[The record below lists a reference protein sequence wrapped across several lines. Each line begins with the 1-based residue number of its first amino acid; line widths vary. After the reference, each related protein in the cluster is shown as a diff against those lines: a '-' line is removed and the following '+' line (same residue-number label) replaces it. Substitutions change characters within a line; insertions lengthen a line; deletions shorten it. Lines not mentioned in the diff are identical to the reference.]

1 MTGLKFGLNRMV
13 APAMG
18 LPEFLDLA
26 ASVDAV
32 GIELRNDLPGFDVID
47 AMDASEVRDRLAER
61 GLRVLT
67 INAVQHFNLP
77 SAVDDAT
84 TELRRLIGYAKEL
97 GNPAIVMCPHCD
109 TGDDRSPG
117 EMARDTETALR
128 HYRPILEDAGVVG
141 LVEPLGFPESSLRD
155 ATVAAEIIGEIGS
168 GAYRITLDTFHFAVA
183 EIDPALLGSGQI
195 PADMIGIVHIS
206 GVTAAG
212 AVTAFRDHDRVYVD
226 ANDRVGNIESVKRLL
241 AAGYSGPASFEP
253 FSPSVHG
260 VNPRD
265 MVRIIKASIAYIQR
279 STRTDDRK

>member
-168 GAYRITLDTFHFAVA
+168 GAFRMTLDTFHFAVA
-183 EIDPALLGSGQI
+183 GMDPELLGTAAI
-195 PADMIGIVHIS
+195 PTDWIGIVHVS
-206 GVTAAG
+206 GVTASG
-212 AVTAFRDHDRVYVD
+212 AVDAFRDPDRVYVD
-226 ANDRVGNIESVKRLL
+226 ESDRVGNVESVRKLRRS
-241 AAGYSGPASFEP
+241 GYDGAFSFEP
-253 FSPSVHG
+253 FSPSVHD
-260 VNPRD
+260 VDASEMERL
-265 MVRIIKASIAYIQR
+265 IAASIAFLQR
-279 STRTDDRK
+279 SI